1 MQHQPL
7 PPLVRL
13 VSFGFLHSAP
23 PPEAHVVV
31 DLRTHFRNP
40 HVSPELRALTS
51 VDPRVREHVLAT
63 PGLGALIDAITATA
77 LAMASGPAG
86 ADVVIAIGCAG
97 GRHRAPTVAREVA
110 ERLDGREDVD
120 IELDTRHLTRPVV
133 GR

>member
-1 MQHQPL
+1 MQHQPF
-7 PPLVRL
+7 PPLVKI

-23 PPEAHVVV
+23 PPEAHAVF
-31 DLRTHFRNP
+31 DLRTHFRDP
-40 HVSPELRALTS
+40 HVDPAFRQLTS

-63 PGLGALIDAITATA
+63 PGIGALVDAITAAA
-77 LAMASGPAG
+77 LAMASGPAR

-110 ERLDGREDVD
+110 ERLEEREDVD

-133 GR
+133 DR